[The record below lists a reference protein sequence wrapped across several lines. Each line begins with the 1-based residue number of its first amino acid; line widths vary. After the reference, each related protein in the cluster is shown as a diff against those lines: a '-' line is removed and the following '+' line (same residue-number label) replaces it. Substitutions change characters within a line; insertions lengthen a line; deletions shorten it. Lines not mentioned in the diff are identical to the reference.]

1 MNREYHENENGGI
14 FCVRVPKETSEK
26 VLDKFCSISN
36 WGTIFTIIRVRI

>member
-26 VLDKFCSISN
+26 VWTNFVLSAIGEQFSQLLE
-36 WGTIFTIIRVRI
+36 